1 MQQDRYVESQT
12 RRYAVPD
19 LIHGFKTNWQPVLQ
33 DESAGQGLVEY
44 VLIVGFISIVVIAAL
59 IYFRMQLVPLYST
72 VGNSLT

>member
-1 MQQDRYVESQT
+1 M
-12 RRYAVPD
+12 PD
-19 LIHGFKTNWQPVLQ
+19 LTHGFKANWWPDLQ
-33 DESAGQGLVEY
+33 KESAGQGLVEY